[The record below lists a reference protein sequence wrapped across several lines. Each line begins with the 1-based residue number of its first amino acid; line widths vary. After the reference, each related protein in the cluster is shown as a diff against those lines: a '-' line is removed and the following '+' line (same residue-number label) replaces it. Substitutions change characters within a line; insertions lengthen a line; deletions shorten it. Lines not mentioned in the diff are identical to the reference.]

1 MIAGSYLLCSL
12 FPFCLQ
18 IFNEMRGG
26 GRRVSGPGIR
36 SRFRGVAGEEQP
48 TALPWVDDGSA
59 IVPFSRMTFVVQAGC
74 PLTGQQ
80 IGPFLNGRF

>member
-1 MIAGSYLLCSL
+1 
-12 FPFCLQ
+12 
-18 IFNEMRGG
+18 MREG

-59 IVPFSRMTFVVQAGC
+59 IVPFSRMTVVVQAGC

-80 IGPFLNGRF
+80 IGPFLNSRFSEFALIDPFPLGVGWFGPGS